1 MAIKKE
7 KKERKVSIDVMA
19 RFLMQQYGIPN
30 KKDVEALGTRLKH
43 IEDLLI
49 NIASGTGKQIVGKKL
64 KRNRASRAGARSAS
78 NAVLEVVRAYSSEG
92 LDFAK
97 IQEKTGFE
105 EKKLRNIIFRLNS
118 MGKIKRQSRGIYVIA
133 EG

>member
-19 RFLMQQYGIPN
+19 RFLMQQYGIPT
-30 KKDVEALGTRLKH
+30 KKDVELLGKRLNS
-43 IEDLLI
+43 IEEMI
-49 NIASGTGKQIVGKKL
+49 KTAIGSGKQSLGKKQ
-64 KRNRASRAGARSAS
+64 KRSRASRAGARSAS
-78 NAVLEVVRAYSSEG
+78 NSVLEVVREASGEG
-92 LDFAK
+92 LDFNR
-97 IQEKTGFE
+97 IQEQTGFE

-118 MGKIKRQSRGIYVIA
+118 MGKIKRQTRGIYVIA